1 MFWGTLMGSR
11 GLQSVMGLIWVVIV
25 HLDCSGLLC
34 FTKRGEL
41 SCILNIFALGAIGL
55 VNVDGTI

>member
-1 MFWGTLMGSR
+1 METR

-25 HLDCSGLLC
+25 HQDCGGLLC
-34 FTKRGEL
+34 FTKRSEL